1 MQTNT
6 ELMDTSQAFCPNLA
20 CSARGQHKQ
29 GNIVIHDRKRQRY
42 RCKVCKKTFS
52 ARQGTMFEGLRKPM
66 DLIVIVV
73 TLLTYGC
80 PVQAIVHAFELDERT
95 VADWRDRAGAHCQ
108 KVHKELVEQGRL
120 DLMHVQADEIRVKGC
135 KMIAW
140 MGLAMMVSTR
150 LWVAGVVQ
158 VSRDRSLAD
167 RLMLQVR
174 RAAQVLRPLL
184 VLTDGWAAYPNSIR
198 RAFREKV
205 KQTSGVGRACLQVW
219 PELSIGTVIKR
230 TEKKRVVEIT
240 RRMTHGLLAQAEKLL
255 MQSQGG
261 SVLNTAFIERLNGT
275 FRQRLASLTR
285 KSRHAAR
292 RLRALETGMYLIGCS
307 YNFCFPHH
315 ELSKTKHV
323 GSLCTPAMAAGL
335 TDHVWSI
342 RELLSYRIAT
352 LPWVSPTKRGRPKK
366 PVESNNSAGIRP
378 LVRLR
383 KGGLCSSTV

>member
-1 MQTNT
+1 MQTLT
-6 ELMDTSQAFCPNLA
+6 EPMDASKQFCPNET
-20 CSARGQHKQ
+20 CSARGQKAQ
-29 GNIVIHDRKRQRY
+29 GSIIIHDRKRQRY
-42 RCKVCKKTFS
+42 RCKVCKQTFS
-52 ARQGTMFEGLRKPM
+52 ARRGTMFEGLRKPM

-80 PVQAIVHAFELDERT
+80 PVQAIVQAFGLDERT
-95 VADWRDRAGAHCQ
+95 VADWRDRAGAHCH
-108 KVHKELVEQGRL
+108 KVHQDIVEQGRL
-120 DLMHVQADEIRVKGC
+120 DLMHIQADEIRVKGC

-158 VSRDRSLAD
+158 LSRDRSLAD
-167 RLMLQVR
+167 RLMVQVR
-174 RAAQVLRPLL
+174 RAAQALRPLL

-198 RAFREKV
+198 RAFREKI

-219 PELSIGTVIKR
+219 PELHIGTVIKR

-255 MQSQGG
+255 LLSHGG
-261 SVLNTAFIERLNGT
+261 SSLNTAFIERLNGF
-275 FRQRLASLTR
+275 FRERLASLTR

-315 ELSKTKHV
+315 ELSKAKHK
-323 GSLCTPAMAAGL
+323 GFPCTPAMAAGL
-335 TDHVWSI
+335 TDHIWSI
-342 RELLSYRIAT
+342 CELLSYRLAPT
-352 LPWVSPTKRGRPKK
+352 PWVPPKRPHRRSFEADG
-366 PVESNNSAGIRP
+366 SIRP
-378 LVRLR
+378 RLRLR
-383 KGGLCSSTV
+383 KGVLCSTTR